1 MGVVGGMS
9 NDLNYPYL
17 LAVHT
22 LCIDGQLHQNE
33 LLFLQSLAQN
43 IGVDPTTEEAAEL
56 ILAQADNHLNLDA
69 VIQQITPEQR
79 HRALS
84 LAALAAQFDG
94 AFDRTEQKLLEK
106 LRLQWKISDD
116 LFAPMQDLA
125 HKEVK
130 RLIADLKTSS
140 RGEVST
146 GAKVLSGLEAVL
158 GKTVVDRVVNSLGT
172 ESLKERIQDYRIEAL
187 LSGPKYDKA
196 IAECRDVGLRD
207 IEVAD
212 TCLHATAK
220 ALQEIGVEL
229 DSKITEINT
238 RIGDKPAQAAREALR
253 SMKDDRAEIERV
265 INQELLEFQELQ
277 IKKRRAMNFYTIAFM
292 GRSKAGKSTLHA
304 VVTGGGWDHIGVGRQ
319 NTTRL
324 NRVYEWHNIRIIDTP
339 GIATP
344 GGEEL
349 EKVAESIIDE
359 ADLICLVVTNNNQ
372 QTSEF
377 EFLKQLRDKGKPLL
391 VLLNVKEDLSHPVR
405 LKRFLEKPDQ
415 AFSDEKDR
423 LGGHIDRIRR
433 DAAEH
438 YGASNFPI
446 IPVQLLAA
454 QIAQQQPEHEHA
466 ETLMKASRLQHFLD
480 SVRLSLLD
488 EGLLRRSQNLLGS
501 TVADI
506 ERPCRDVKTRSEFY
520 LDFSKQIR
528 DRARESAQRL
538 KKAQEDHERQL
549 EQALRAVFAELQREV
564 PDFAEAHWDDSE
576 SNLNEAWSDQIRR
589 FGMEKKINGALE
601 KSISTFSDDMKDL
614 LAEVNQEINLQ
625 RKLTYASKKLDEQD
639 SSVWVGKSLQWGSS
653 VAGLALGVAALA
665 NWWNPVGWTAAVV
678 WGAVAIV
685 GVISSFFESKASK
698 RRKAVAKISSA
709 LESQIEK
716 QEKQIVEAALKHF
729 SVQCLAGAAAVQEYF
744 RLSAD
749 GLAFVGQALGRGA
762 EILHEQS
769 SILNTHF
776 AARILDFAGNSP
788 SESSAQ
794 ALRVQIHEVH
804 RKVGESIDIEVSP
817 KMRMPKDLNVIES
830 VIQEKITLQKAGA

>member
-1 MGVVGGMS
+1 MS

-22 LCIDGQLHQNE
+22 LCVDGQLHQNE
-33 LLFLQSLAQN
+33 LQFLQSLAQN

-56 ILAQADNHLNLDA
+56 ILSQADQHLALD
-69 VIQQITPEQR
+69 VVLQR
-79 HRALS
+79 IDPDQRPRALS

-94 AFDRTEQKLLEK
+94 VLDRTEQKLLEQ
-106 LRLQWKISDD
+106 LRLHWKIGDE
-116 LFAPMQDLA
+116 LFAQMQDLA
-125 HKEVK
+125 RKEAQ
-130 RLIADLKTSS
+130 RLIADLKTTS
-140 RGEVST
+140 RGKVSA

-158 GKTVVDRVVNSLGT
+158 GKTVVDRVVSTLGT

-220 ALQEIGVEL
+220 ALQEIGAEL
-229 DSKITEINT
+229 DSKIAEINAQ
-238 RIGDKPAQAAREALR
+238 IGDKPAQAAREALR
-253 SMKDDRAEIERV
+253 SMKEDRAEIERV
-265 INQELLEFQELQ
+265 INQELQEFQELQ

-304 VVTGGGWDHIGVGRQ
+304 VVTGGGWDQIGVGRQ

-359 ADLICLVVTNNNQ
+359 ADLICFVVTNNNQ

-377 EFLKQLRDKGKPLL
+377 EFLKQLRNKGKPLL

-405 LKRFLEKPDQ
+405 LKRFLDKPDQ
-415 AFSDEKDR
+415 AFSDDKDR

-438 YGASNFPI
+438 YGTSSFPI
-446 IPVQLLAA
+446 IPVQLMAA
-454 QIAQQQPEHEHA
+454 QIAQQQPELEHA

-506 ERPCRDVKTRSEFY
+506 ERPCRDLTTRSNFY
-520 LDFSKQIR
+520 LDFSRQIR
-528 DRARESAQRL
+528 DRALESAQRL
-538 KKAQEDHERQL
+538 KKAQEDHARQL
-549 EQALRAVFAELQREV
+549 EQDLRCVFAALQREV
-564 PDFAEAHWDDSE
+564 PDFAEDHWDDSE
-576 SNLNEAWSDQIRR
+576 SDLNDAWSDEVRR
-589 FGMEKKINGALE
+589 FGMEKKINGAQE
-601 KSISTFSDDMKDL
+601 KAVSAFSSDMTDL
-614 LAEVNQEINLQ
+614 LEEVGRELTLNRRLAINTGGL
-625 RKLTYASKKLDEQD
+625 SEQD
-639 SSVWVGKSLQWGSS
+639 SSTWAQQSSKWGS
-653 VAGLALGVAALA
+653 GILGVAGSIALMI
-665 NWWNPVGWTAAVV
+665 PGGQIIGGIMIGISVV
-678 WGAVAIV
+678 L
-685 GVISSFFESKASK
+685 GVLASVFESKASK

-716 QEKQIVEAALKHF
+716 QEKKMVEAALMHYRE
-729 SVQCLAGAAAVQEYF
+729 QCLAGAAAVQDYF

-749 GLAFVGQALGRGA
+749 GLAFVGQTIERGA
-762 EILHEQS
+762 ETLQKQS

-776 AARILDFAGNSP
+776 AARILDFAGSAP

-794 ALRVQIHEVH
+794 ALRAQIHEVR
-804 RKVGESIDIEVSP
+804 RKVGESIDIEVSS
-817 KMRMPKDLNVIES
+817 KVKAPKDLNNIES

>member
-1 MGVVGGMS
+1 MDK
-9 NDLNYPYL
+9 NLNYPYL

-22 LCIDGQLHQNE
+22 LCVDGQLHQTE
-33 LLFLQSLAQN
+33 LQFLQSLAQN
-43 IGVDPTTEEAAEL
+43 IGVDPTTEAAAEL
-56 ILAQADNHLNLDA
+56 ILAQANNHLSLKS
-69 VIQQITPEQR
+69 VLQQITPDQR

-84 LAALAAQFDG
+84 LSALAAQFDG
-94 AFDRTEQKLLEK
+94 ALDRTEQKLLEQ

-116 LFAPMQDLA
+116 LFAQMQDLA
-125 HKEVK
+125 RKEAQ
-130 RLIADLKTSS
+130 RLIAELKTTS

-146 GAKVLSGLEAVL
+146 GAKVLSGVEAVL
-158 GKTVVDRVVNSLGT
+158 GKTVVDRVVSTLGT
-172 ESLKERIQDYRIEAL
+172 ESLKARIQDFRIEAL

-196 IAECRDVGLRD
+196 IEECRAVGLRD

-220 ALQEIGVEL
+220 ALQEIGAEL
-229 DSKITEINT
+229 DSKIAEINT

-265 INQELLEFQELQ
+265 INQELQEFHELQ

-292 GRSKAGKSTLHA
+292 GRSKAGKSTLHG
-304 VVTGGGWDHIGVGRQ
+304 VVTGGGWDQIGVGRQ

-324 NRVYEWHNIRIIDTP
+324 NRVYEWRNIRIIDTP

-359 ADLICLVVTNNNQ
+359 ADLICFVVTNNNQ

-377 EFLKQLRDKGKPLL
+377 EFLKQLRNKGKPLL

-405 LKRFLEKPDQ
+405 LKRFLDKPDQ
-415 AFSDEKDR
+415 AFSDDKDR

-438 YGASNFPI
+438 YGTSNFPI

-506 ERPCRDVKTRSEFY
+506 ERPCRDVKKRSEFY
-520 LDFSKQIR
+520 LDFSRQIR
-528 DRARESAQRL
+528 ERADESAQRL
-538 KKAQEDHERQL
+538 KKAQEDHARQL
-549 EQALRAVFAELQREV
+549 EQDLRGMFAALQREV
-564 PDFAEAHWDDSE
+564 PDFAEDHWDDSE
-576 SNLNEAWSDQIRR
+576 SYLNEAWSNEIGR
-589 FGMEKKINGALE
+589 FSVAKKINVAQE
-601 KSISTFSDDMKDL
+601 KAIAAFSDDMKDL
-614 LAEVNQEINLQ
+614 LSEVNQEINLQ
-625 RKLTYASKKLDEQD
+625 RKLSFSSEKLDEQD
-639 SSVWVGKSLQWGSS
+639 SSVWFQKTLQWGS
-653 VAGLALGVAALA
+653 GLASLGIGALALA
-665 NWWNPVGWTAAVV
+665 NIWNPGGWVMA
-678 WGAVAIV
+678 GVALI
-685 GVISSFFESKASK
+685 GVIASLFESKASK

-716 QEKQIVEAALKHF
+716 QEKKIVEAALMHF
-729 SVQCLAGAAAVQEYF
+729 KEQCQAGAAAVQNYF
-744 RLSAD
+744 RLSAE
-749 GLAFVGQALGRGA
+749 GLAFVGKTLEHGSETLQK
-762 EILHEQS
+762 QS
-769 SILNTHF
+769 DILNTHF
-776 AARILDFAGNSP
+776 AARIFDFAGNAP

-794 ALRVQIHEVH
+794 ALRAQIHEVR
-804 RKVGESIDIEVSP
+804 RKVGESIDIKVFP
-817 KMRMPKDLNVIES
+817 KIRMPKDLNIIES
-830 VIQEKITLQKAGA
+830 VIQERITLQKTGA

>member
-1 MGVVGGMS
+1 MI
-9 NDLNYPYL
+9 NELNYPYL

-33 LLFLQSLAQN
+33 LRFLQSLAQN
-43 IGVDPTTEEAAEL
+43 IGVDPTTEAAAEL
-56 ILAQADNHLNLDA
+56 IFAQADNHLSLEA
-69 VIQQITPEQR
+69 VLQQITPDQ
-79 HRALS
+79 HPRALS

-94 AFDRTEQKLLEK
+94 VLDRTEQKLLEQ
-106 LRLQWKISDD
+106 LRLQWKISDE
-116 LFAPMQDLA
+116 LFAQMQDLA
-125 HKEVK
+125 CKEAQ

-158 GKTVVDRVVNSLGT
+158 GKTVVDRVVSTLGT
-172 ESLKERIQDYRIEAL
+172 ESMKARIQDFRIEAL
-187 LSGPKYDKA
+187 LSGPTYDKA
-196 IAECRDVGLRD
+196 IEECRAVGLRD

-220 ALQEIGVEL
+220 ALQEIGMEL
-229 DSKITEINT
+229 DSKIAEINAQ
-238 RIGDKPAQAAREALR
+238 IGEKPAQAAREALR
-253 SMKDDRAEIERV
+253 SIKDDRAEIERV
-265 INQELLEFQELQ
+265 INHELQEFQELQ

-304 VVTGGGWDHIGVGRQ
+304 VVTGGGWDQIGVGRQ

-359 ADLICLVVTNNNQ
+359 ADLICFVVTNNNQ

-377 EFLKQLRDKGKPLL
+377 EFLKLLRNKGKPLL

-405 LKRFLEKPDQ
+405 LKRFLDKPDQ
-415 AFSDEKDR
+415 AFSDDKDR

-438 YGASNFPI
+438 YGTSNFPI

-466 ETLMKASRLQHFLD
+466 ETLMKTSRLQHFLD

-506 ERPCRDVKTRSEFY
+506 ERPCRDLKTRSEFY
-520 LDFSKQIR
+520 LDFSRQIR
-528 DRARESAQRL
+528 DRAHESTQRL
-538 KKAQEDHERQL
+538 KKAQEDHSCQL
-549 EQALRAVFAELQREV
+549 EQDLRGVFAALRREV
-564 PDFAEAHWDDSE
+564 PDFAEDHWDDSE
-576 SNLNEAWSDQIRR
+576 RNLNEAWSDEIRR
-589 FGMEKKINGALE
+589 FGMEKRINGAQE
-601 KSISTFSDDMKDL
+601 KAIAAFSSDMTDL
-614 LAEVNQEINLQ
+614 LDEVGRELTLNRRLAINSGGL
-625 RKLTYASKKLDEQD
+625 SEQD
-639 SSVWVGKSLQWGSS
+639 SSTWAQQSSKWGS
-653 VAGLALGVAALA
+653 GILGVAGSIAMLIPGGQIIGGIMLGISVVLGVLA
-665 NWWNPVGWTAAVV
+665 S
-678 WGAVAIV
+678 I
-685 GVISSFFESKASK
+685 FESKASK
-698 RRKAVAKISSA
+698 RRKAVANISSA

-716 QEKQIVEAALKHF
+716 QEKKVVEAALKNF
-729 SVQCLAGAAAVQEYF
+729 REQCFAGTSAVQDYF

-749 GLAFVGQALGRGA
+749 GLAFVGKTLERGA
-762 EILHEQS
+762 ETLQKQS
-769 SILNTHF
+769 DILNTHF
-776 AARILDFAGNSP
+776 AARILDFAGSSP

-794 ALRVQIHEVH
+794 ALRAQIHEVR
-804 RKVGESIDIEVSP
+804 RKVGESIDINVSSKLKAP
-817 KMRMPKDLNVIES
+817 KNLNAIES

>member
-1 MGVVGGMS
+1 M
-9 NDLNYPYL
+9 NEKYNYPYL

-33 LLFLQSLAQN
+33 LQFLKSLAQN
-43 IGVDPTTEEAAEL
+43 IGVDPTTAAAAEL
-56 ILAQADNHLNLDA
+56 ILAQADNHLGLES
-69 VIQQITPEQR
+69 VLQQITPDQR
-79 HRALS
+79 PHALS

-94 AFDRTEQKLLEK
+94 AIDRTEQDLLER
-106 LRLQWKISDD
+106 LRRQWKIGDD
-116 LFAPMQDLA
+116 LFASMQDMA
-125 HKEVK
+125 RKEAQ
-130 RLIADLKTSS
+130 RLIADLRASPRS
-140 RGEVST
+140 EVST

-158 GKTVVDRVVNSLGT
+158 GKTVVDRVVSTLGT

-187 LSGPKYDKA
+187 LSGPMYDKA

-212 TCLHATAK
+212 TCLHATAN
-220 ALQEIGVEL
+220 ALQEICVEL
-229 DSKITEINT
+229 DSKIAQIDAQ
-238 RIGDKPAQAAREALR
+238 IGDKPAQAAREALR
-253 SMKDDRAEIERV
+253 SMKDGRAEIERV

-304 VVTGGGWDHIGVGRQ
+304 VVTDGGWDQIGVGRQ

-349 EKVAESIIDE
+349 EKVAESVIDE
-359 ADLICLVVTNNNQ
+359 ADLICFVVTNNNQ

-377 EFLKQLRDKGKPLL
+377 EFLKQLRNKGKPLL

-415 AFSDEKDR
+415 AFSDDKDR

-438 YGASNFPI
+438 YGTSNFPI

-454 QIAQQQPEHEHA
+454 QIAQQQPDHEHA
-466 ETLMKASRLQHFLD
+466 DTLMKASRLQHFLD

-506 ERPCRDVKTRSEFY
+506 ERPCRYVKTRSEFY
-520 LDFSKQIR
+520 LDFSRQIR
-528 DRARESAQRL
+528 DRAQESALRL
-538 KKAQEDHERQL
+538 KKSQEDHLRQL
-549 EQALRAVFAELQREV
+549 EQELRGVFAALQQEV
-564 PDFAEAHWDDSE
+564 PDFAEDHWDDSE
-576 SNLNEAWSDQIRR
+576 SYLNESWSDKLCC
-589 FGMEKKINGALE
+589 FGMEKKINSAQE
-601 KSISTFSDDMKDL
+601 RAIAAFSSDMTDL
-614 LAEVNQEINLQ
+614 LEEVGREMTLNRRLAINSGGL
-625 RKLTYASKKLDEQD
+625 SEQD
-639 SSVWVGKSLQWGSS
+639 SSAWAQQSSKWGS
-653 VAGLALGVAALA
+653 GILGVAGSIAMLI
-665 NWWNPVGWTAAVV
+665 PG
-678 WGAVAIV
+678 GQIV
-685 GVISSFFESKASK
+685 GGVLLGISAVLGVLASIFESKASK

-709 LESQIEK
+709 IESQIEK
-716 QEKQIVEAALKHF
+716 QEKKVVEAALKQF
-729 SVQCLAGAAAVQEYF
+729 KEQCLAGATAVQDYF

-749 GLAFVGQALGRGA
+749 GLAFVGQTLERGA
-762 EILHEQS
+762 ETLQKQS

-794 ALRVQIHEVH
+794 ALRTQIHEVR
-804 RKVGESIDIEVSP
+804 RKVGERIDIEVSSKPRVP
-817 KMRMPKDLNVIES
+817 KNLNIIES

>member
-1 MGVVGGMS
+1 MS
-9 NDLNYPYL
+9 TELNYPYL
-17 LAVHT
+17 LAVHA
-22 LCIDGQLHQNE
+22 LCVDGQLHQNE
-33 LLFLQSLAQN
+33 LQFLQSLAKN
-43 IGVDPTTEEAAEL
+43 VGVDAESDAAAEL
-56 ILAQADNHLNLDA
+56 ILAQADEHLGLED
-69 VIQQITPEQR
+69 VLQRIIPEQR
-79 HRALS
+79 SRALS
-84 LAALAAQFDG
+84 LTALASHFDG
-94 AFDRTEQKLLEK
+94 TLDRTEQRLLE
-106 LRLQWKISDD
+106 RLKQQWQVSDD
-116 LFAPMQDLA
+116 LYAQILDLA
-125 HKEVK
+125 KKEAQ
-130 RLIADLKTSS
+130 RLIADLKTAA
-140 RGEVST
+140 RGTIST
-146 GAKVLSGLEAVL
+146 GAKVLSGLETVL
-158 GKTVVDRVVNSLGT
+158 GKTVIDRVVSTLGT
-172 ESLKERIQDYRIEAL
+172 ESMKERIQDYRIEAL
-187 LSGPKYDKA
+187 LSGPKYEKA
-196 IAECRDVGLRD
+196 IEECRDVGLRD

-212 TCLHATAK
+212 TCLHATAQ
-220 ALQEIGVEL
+220 ALKEIGAEL
-229 DSKITEINT
+229 DSKIAEIQA

-265 INQELLEFQELQ
+265 INQELQEFQALQ

-304 VVTGGGWDHIGVGRQ
+304 VVTGGGWDQIGVGRQ

-359 ADLICLVVTNNNQ
+359 ADLICFVVTNNNQ

-377 EFLKQLRDKGKPLL
+377 EFLKQLRNKGKPLL

-405 LKRFLEKPDQ
+405 LKRFLDKPDQ
-415 AFSDEKDR
+415 AFSDDKDR

-438 YGASNFPI
+438 YGTSNFPI

-506 ERPCRDVKTRSEFY
+506 ERPCRDVKARSEFY
-520 LDFSKQIR
+520 LNFSKQIR
-528 DRARESAQRL
+528 GRARESAQRL
-538 KKAQEDHERQL
+538 KKAQEDHARQL
-549 EQALRAVFAELQREV
+549 EQDLRGVFAALQREV
-564 PDFAEAHWDDSE
+564 PDFAEDHWDDSE
-576 SNLNEAWSDQIRR
+576 SYLNDAWSDEIRR
-589 FGMEKKINGALE
+589 FGMEKKIQGAQE
-601 KSISTFSDDMKDL
+601 KAIEAFSSDMTDL
-614 LAEVNQEINLQ
+614 LEEVGRELTLNRRLAINTGNLN
-625 RKLTYASKKLDEQD
+625 EQD
-639 SSVWVGKSLQWGSS
+639 SSAWAQQSSKWGS
-653 VAGLALGVAALA
+653 GILGVAGSIAFLIPGGQIIGGIMIGISVVLGVLA
-665 NWWNPVGWTAAVV
+665 
-678 WGAVAIV
+678 
-685 GVISSFFESKASK
+685 SLFESKASK

-729 SVQCLAGAAAVQEYF
+729 SEQCLAGAAAVQDYF

-749 GLAFVGQALGRGA
+749 GLAFVGHTLNCGA
-762 EILHEQS
+762 ETLQVQS

-794 ALRVQIHEVH
+794 ALRAQIHEVR
-804 RKVGESIDIEVSP
+804 RKVGESIDIEVAP
-817 KMRMPKDLNVIES
+817 KMRTPKNLNIVES
-830 VIQEKITLQKAGA
+830 VIQEKITLQKAGV